1 MSQCEACNVA
11 EKRKKFRPQKFL
23 TEKKKRSQLTWLAK
37 SSFLFFPPSVWQKVM
52 WAWSSR
58 SSYIFTVQDS
68 GFVVS
73 GFDCLDVGQN
83 DGDHRTVFTVFT
95 VLEESGSSLFLLL
108 ISD

>member
-1 MSQCEACNVA
+1 
-11 EKRKKFRPQKFL
+11 
-23 TEKKKRSQLTWLAK
+23 
-37 SSFLFFPPSVWQKVM
+37 M